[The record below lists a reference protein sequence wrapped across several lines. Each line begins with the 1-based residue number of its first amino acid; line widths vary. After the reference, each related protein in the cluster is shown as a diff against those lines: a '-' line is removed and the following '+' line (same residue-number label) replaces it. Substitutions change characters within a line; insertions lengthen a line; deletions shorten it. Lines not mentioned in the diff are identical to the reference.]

1 MAGKSSDVNRF
12 WVENLII
19 LKFTVMFENLL
30 YWDFGVFLFHGA
42 PKLKK
47 YKAMSAGTGMP
58 APMVLGLGAA
68 ESLAALGLIFGAQVQ
83 ASAFLLSAV
92 MVGAIYYKKFKWGIP
107 FSAPDKTGW
116 EFDLILL
123 AANL

>member
-1 MAGKSSDVNRF
+1 
-12 WVENLII
+12 
-19 LKFTVMFENLL
+19 MFENLL
-30 YWDFGVFLFHGA
+30 YWDFGLFLLRLAVAAVFLYHGA

-123 AANL
+123 AANLAILFTGGGA